1 MCIHLGMTE
10 AFIWDKDTPKE
21 RRTDKE
27 ETKKLLDEI
36 TKEIEKDDKRLVYSH
51 EVWKTVM
58 T

>member
-10 AFIWDKDTPKE
+10 AFIWDKDTQIE

-36 TKEIEKDDKRLVYSH
+36 RNEIEKDNKRLVYSH
-51 EVWKTVM
+51 EV
-58 T
+58 